1 LGALSYTPP
10 QLNTDSSLSKSLS
23 NKKFI
28 LDENPFHAKAV
39 RFDFNKDRCVF
50 TLMEEGKPDIV
61 IHCGLNRWILEGNK
75 KPEAHSLFS
84 LRRIDFDS
92 VVAASA
98 GWSADDTLVLTFR
111 FIETC
116 HGDTLTCIFDK
127 DSLRIKFMFSAARL
141 EKRPD
146 DRADITGKSSV

>member
-1 LGALSYTPP
+1 
-10 QLNTDSSLSKSLS
+10 
-23 NKKFI
+23 
-28 LDENPFHAKAV
+28 
-39 RFDFNKDRCVF
+39 
-50 TLMEEGKPDIV
+50 MEEGKPDIV
-61 IHCGLNRWILEGNK
+61 IRCGMNKWILEGNR

-98 GWSADDTLVLTFR
+98 GWSAEDTLVLTFR

-116 HGDTLTCIFDK
+116 HGDSLTCIFAPDG
-127 DSLRIKFMFSAARL
+127 SLRIKFLFSAARL

-146 DRADITGKSSV
+146 DRADIVGKAMA